1 MRKFL
6 LLFLF
11 TNFYIATYNQVI
23 KGTVL
28 DRETK
33 SPIYFA
39 SLYFSGTFVGT
50 HSDQN
55 GNFELDISK
64 NASMPLTISAIGYYS
79 FTLTDFLTGKP
90 LLIYMTPKVF
100 ELKEVIINAKS
111 LARKRRENMMVFKN
125 EFLGRTANALNCEI
139 INENDITF
147 NYGSD
152 DDTLKAY
159 ASKPIL
165 IDNRALGYKITY
177 YLDKFEYYKRS
188 KSFFF
193 KGNIIFDE
201 DLTTEETQKQFF
213 ERKRKYAYLGSRM
226 HFFRTLWLDD
236 LKSSGFKVRNS
247 ADQNLNYS
255 DIVIQEDDH
264 KKFLK
269 YSGDLGICYYT
280 KVPISTIDFLKDRV
294 YFDETG
300 YFDPSGIGW
309 EGAMAQ
315 LRIADWL
322 PYEYTVK

>member
-1 MRKFL
+1 
-6 LLFLF
+6 
-11 TNFYIATYNQVI
+11 
-23 KGTVL
+23 
-28 DRETK
+28 
-33 SPIYFA
+33 
-39 SLYFSGTFVGT
+39 
-50 HSDQN
+50 
-55 GNFELDISK
+55 
-64 NASMPLTISAIGYYS
+64 
-79 FTLTDFLTGKP
+79 
-90 LLIYMTPKVF
+90 MTPKVF